1 MKYFFVISLLVLTFT
16 RSTPG
21 KKQPPPFA
29 VALPESQV
37 VDILL
42 WTNSTQTQY
51 LGYDWVNSY
60 CFGRVLG
67 CAVTDQPATA
77 EYSYG
82 EIVFR
87 SGDWLIYATCFGDA
101 PGQIQWLAPCWK
113 PDTRAQVSVAKNM
126 TTLLVGDPG
135 SKQRRW
141 SGHTYTVVS
150 AFNTRTKEVWGQAT
164 LDAWRLAVA
173 AMEIARNLK
182 SLSLDEQ
189 LAWSAKLSQLQAAG
203 LMNADNLE
211 KFLAEI
217 RDSRPATSQQLAPA
231 AKP

>member
-1 MKYFFVISLLVLTFT
+1 MKYFVVISVLVLTFACAAD
-16 RSTPG
+16 G

-29 VALPESQV
+29 GALPESQV

-42 WTNSTQTQY
+42 WTNSTQSQY

-67 CAVTDQPATA
+67 CAVTDEPATA
-77 EYSYG
+77 QYSYG

-101 PGQIQWLAPCWK
+101 PGQVEWLAPCWK
-113 PDTRAQVSVAKNM
+113 PDARAQVSVSKNVR
-126 TTLLVGDPG
+126 TLLVGDPG

-141 SGHTYTVVS
+141 NGHTYTVVS
-150 AFNTRTKEVWGQAT
+150 AFNTQTKEVWGQAT

-173 AMEIARNLK
+173 AMEIAKNLK
-182 SLSLDEQ
+182 SLSIDEQ

-203 LMNADNLE
+203 LMSADNLE
-211 KFLAEI
+211 KLLAEMQN
-217 RDSRPATSQQLAPA
+217 SKSASSHSSAV
-231 AKP
+231 KP